1 MISERVYNFITGSDM
16 EMKYSLRII
25 SMNNPTGR
33 NFYGKR
39 QWKWIFV
46 ILVFSL
52 TGCKKS
58 HLPDPQVVSG
68 PPQTIPT
75 ATSIPTKLPTR
86 TVSPTP
92 YPATPEPTPTPIVID
107 YDVPVLSQDGLFL
120 DGVPTGVGC
129 VPVCIEMMTSYWNKL
144 DPAYPILCAQEIIDR
159 NAAEGLY
166 VAGRGMSSMSAAD
179 ELAEIGYY
187 HKMEFNSSKEGLL
200 KELEEHGPVGV
211 LVKTNWVP
219 TTMNHAAVLTFYDEA
234 NDTVTLNDPFYG
246 STVTWS
252 WDSFDGIWGLNY
264 AGDRDYTGE
273 VVRRVYF
280 TIYPAQQLK
289 NE

>member
-1 MISERVYNFITGSDM
+1 
-16 EMKYSLRII
+16 
-25 SMNNPTGR
+25 MNNSTNR
-33 NFYGKR
+33 DFCSNK
-39 QWKWIFV
+39 WKWI
-46 ILVFSL
+46 LVMLVLSF
-52 TGCKKS
+52 TGCKTN

-68 PPQTIPT
+68 PVRTLST
-75 ATSIPTKLPTR
+75 ATSIPTRFPTR

-92 YPATPEPTPTPIVID
+92 FSATPEPTPTPVVID

-129 VPVCIEMMTSYWNKL
+129 VPVCIEMMTAYWNKL
-144 DPAYPILCAQEIIDR
+144 DPTYPVLDAQDIIDQ

-179 ELAEIGYY
+179 ELAEIGYF
-187 HKMEFNSSKEGLL
+187 HKMEFNSSKEDLL
-200 KELEEHGPVGV
+200 KELEKHGPIGV
-211 LVKTNWVP
+211 LVKTNWIP
-219 TTMNHAAVLTFYDEA
+219 TTMNHAAVLTFYNEED
-234 NDTVTLNDPFYG
+234 DTVTLNDPFYG

-280 TIYPAQQLK
+280 TIYPSKQLE